1 MVRLELRDEKH
12 PGDQAAE
19 DKCGCDQEGL
29 CSGGHCLCSEPVV
42 GGSAQYTGARARNS
56 VRRVQRAAEWS
67 GRGDTAGMREIVLIH
82 ITGADRPGV
91 TAAFTRALSEGDADV
106 LDIG

>member
-1 MVRLELRDEKH
+1 
-12 PGDQAAE
+12 
-19 DKCGCDQEGL
+19 
-29 CSGGHCLCSEPVV
+29 
-42 GGSAQYTGARARNS
+42 
-56 VRRVQRAAEWS
+56 
-67 GRGDTAGMREIVLIH
+67 MREIVLIH